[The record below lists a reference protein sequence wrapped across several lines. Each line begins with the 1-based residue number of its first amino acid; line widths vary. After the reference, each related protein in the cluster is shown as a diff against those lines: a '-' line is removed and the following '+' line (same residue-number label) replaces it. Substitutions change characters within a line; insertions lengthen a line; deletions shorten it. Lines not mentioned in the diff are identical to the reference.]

1 MQLRLWNLH
10 ICIEK
15 VDAKMLIGRD
25 DLISNDV
32 INFGTSFHVFFN
44 VCLHSHLFLLCT
56 DWRKSDSSVRLSRQG
71 AKGELEAEFKFQ
83 RHSCK
88 LSFPS
93 CHQGA
98 RESLLEG

>member
-1 MQLRLWNLH
+1 MPLCLWNLH

-56 DWRKSDSSVRLSRQG
+56 DWRKSDSLVDREPQG
-71 AKGELEAEFKFQ
+71 NWRRNSNPET
-83 RHSCK
+83 
-88 LSFPS
+88 
-93 CHQGA
+93 
-98 RESLLEG
+98 